1 MNESEVVLD
10 LFIKQQQ
17 EKINELSQQL
27 LLLSTKNKYL
37 SQKLEETE
45 ASLKKYIDINKK
57 ETNTVTGFK
66 HQKTTLR

>member
-1 MNESEVVLD
+1 MNESEKVLD

-17 EKINELSQQL
+17 EKINELSQQIL
-27 LLLSTKNKYL
+27 LLTTKNKYL

-45 ASLKKYIDINKK
+45 ASLKKFVDINKK

-66 HQKTTLR
+66 HHKTTLR